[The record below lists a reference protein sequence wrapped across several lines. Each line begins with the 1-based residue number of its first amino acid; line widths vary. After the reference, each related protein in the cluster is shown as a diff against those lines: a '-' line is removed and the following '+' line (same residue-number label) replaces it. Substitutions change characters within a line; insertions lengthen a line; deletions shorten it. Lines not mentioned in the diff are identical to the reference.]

1 MKLVN
6 IILEEKDGLSMD
18 KQKIGTFISSC
29 RKEKGLTQAQLA
41 EILGVSDK
49 SISRCERGIHLP
61 DASLYTPLCEI
72 LGITIN
78 EFFLGEYETEHHEV
92 VPQVLKEDY
101 HKMQRNERWNIALF
115 IMSMLSVFWIIFI
128 WHIDLGWLMLEE
140 DLAPFANMYYL
151 SYGYWLAYY
160 LVFKKIKLGYV
171 LMWAIYLIL
180 VSGLIAFFGYEWN
193 RMLIHI
199 DFWINSAFTIWGV
212 YNGDIRFFN
221 LLEK

>member
-1 MKLVN
+1 MAEKLSV
-6 IILEEKDGLSMD
+6 
-18 KQKIGTFISSC
+18 T
-29 RKEKGLTQAQLA
+29 
-41 EILGVSDK
+41 DK
-49 SISRCERGIHLP
+49 SVSKWERCIHLP
-61 DASLYTPLCEI
+61 DASLYIPLCEI

-115 IMSMLSVFWIIFI
+115 IISILSVFWISFT
-128 WHIDLGWLMLEE
+128 WHWDLGWLMLEE
-140 DLAPFANMYYL
+140 HLAPFANIYYL

-160 LVFKKIKLGYV
+160 LIFKRKKFGYV
-171 LMWAIYLIL
+171 LMWIIYLIL
-180 VSGLIAFFGYEWN
+180 VSGIIANWGYAFDV
-193 RMLIHI
+193 MLNHI

-221 LLEK
+221 LLKKKSEE